1 MEFIMKKQILR
12 ICGFCLMIL
21 MFSCVDDDSKFGGLN
36 IDEIKIEGIKDYQEI
51 ELGGHL
57 IIQPTVTTKFG
68 DKSNL
73 SFVWYK
79 YNQEQSIADT
89 LAYTKDLDVVIN
101 DVLPG
106 VETILTF
113 KVIDNNTGVYSS
125 YNSKFVTLG
134 KYSGG
139 TLMLLRNN
147 GDIELGLLKKD
158 GTTLYENIFSQQNGG
173 EKLGNASKRIILAKN
188 YPQNSLPYKAVIVTC
203 DDPTGGVYLDA
214 DAFIK
219 KDYMKNK
226 FVFGEDMTGDIVISG
241 NCNNQSTEYL
251 IVNGKVHGRA
261 FGYSDRAD
269 WNPEIVFLSQP
280 TEYSAA
286 VFVAQPTDYPLYAAP
301 VFYDNLNGRF
311 MLNTK
316 GGYFSSIAG
325 ADDDLSKF
333 DPSNVGK
340 GIILVASGSMNSSL
354 NEIWALMKNTNSGEY
369 ILLTYKFIYDFE
381 NWTYSFISL
390 SKQIIPADKCPGLY
404 AATIFVPGTKQFIAS
419 SYPWVMNAKGISD
432 VLFYLS
438 NNKVYALNVHN
449 TSEGVIIDGNLENYT
464 LTTLDCTEV
473 SWPTAENP
481 NATIPQLTLGIIDQ
495 KAGDKKGGIVTYRLD
510 NIGGLS
516 AHKLYAKTGFCD
528 EILFTVEKQE

>member
-1 MEFIMKKQILR
+1 MMLI
-12 ICGFCLMIL
+12 
-21 MFSCVDDDSKFGGLN
+21 FSCIDDNSKFGGLD

-57 IIQPTVTTKFG
+57 IVKPIITTKFG
-68 DKSNL
+68 DKSDL

-89 LAYTKDLDVVIN
+89 LAYTRDLDVVIN

-106 VETILTF
+106 VETTLSF
-113 KVIDNNTGVYSS
+113 KVIDNHTGVYSLH
-125 YNSKFVTLG
+125 NSKFITLG
-134 KYSGG
+134 KYAGG
-139 TLMLLRNN
+139 TLMLYRNN

-158 GTTLYENIFSQQNGG
+158 GITLYENIFSQMNEG
-173 EKLGNASKRIILAKN
+173 EKLGSASKRILLTKN

-214 DAFIK
+214 DAFIR

-241 NCNNQSTEYL
+241 NYNNQTREYL

-261 FGYSDRAD
+261 FGFSDRAD
-269 WNPEIVFLSQP
+269 WDPEIVFLSKP
-280 TEYSAA
+280 TDYSAA
-286 VFVAQPTDYPLYAAP
+286 AFVAQPTDYPLYATP

-311 MLNTK
+311 MFNSK

-325 ADDDLSKF
+325 ENDDFSKF

-340 GIILVASGSMNSSL
+340 DVILVASGSMSSSL
-354 NEIWALMKNTNSGEY
+354 NEIWSLMKNTNSGEY
-369 ILLTYKFIYDFE
+369 ILLTYKFIYDFK
-381 NWTYSFISL
+381 NMTYSFISL
-390 SKQIIPADKCPGLY
+390 SKKIIPTDKCPGLY
-404 AATIFVPGTKQFIAS
+404 AATTFVPGTKPFISS
-419 SYPWVMNAKGISD
+419 SYPWEMKVKGLSD

-438 NNKVYALNVHN
+438 NNKVYAFNVHN
-449 TSEGVIIDGNLENYT
+449 VAEGVIIDGNQENYT

-473 SWPTAENP
+473 SWSTAENP

-495 KAGDKKGGIVTYRLD
+495 NAEGKKAGIASYKLN

-516 AHKLYAKTGFCD
+516 VHKLYAKTGFCD
-528 EILFTVEKQE
+528 EILFTIEKQE

>member
-1 MEFIMKKQILR
+1 MKKLDIKYLWILF
-12 ICGFCLMIL
+12 IVL
-21 MFSCVDDDSKFGGLN
+21 MFSCIDDDSKFGGVD

-51 ELGGHL
+51 EWGGHL
-57 IIQPTVTTKFG
+57 IVQPNVTTKFG

-106 VETILTF
+106 VETTLTF
-113 KVIDNNTGVYSS
+113 KVIDNNTGVYSL

-139 TLMLLRNN
+139 TLMLYRNN
-147 GDIELGLLKKD
+147 GEIELGLLKKD
-158 GTTLYENIFSQQNGG
+158 GTTLYENIFSQMNEG
-173 EKLGNASKRIILAKN
+173 EKLGSASKRIILTKN
-188 YPQNSLPYKAVIVTC
+188 YPQNSLPYKAVVVTC

-219 KDYMKNK
+219 KDIMKNK
-226 FVFGEDMTGDIVISG
+226 FVFGEDMTGNIVISG
-241 NCNNQSTEYL
+241 NYNNQSTEYL

-269 WNPEIVFLSQP
+269 WDPEIVFLSNP
-280 TEYSAA
+280 IEYAA
-286 VFVAQPTDYPLYAAP
+286 AAFVAQPTDYPFYAAP

-311 MLNTK
+311 MLNTN
-316 GGYFSSIAG
+316 GGYFSSISG
-325 ADDDLSKF
+325 ENDDISKF

-369 ILLTYKFIYDFE
+369 MLLTYKFIYDFE
-381 NWTYSFISL
+381 NRTYSFVSL
-390 SKQIIPADKCPGLY
+390 SKQVIPTDKCPGLY
-404 AATIFVPGTKQFIAS
+404 AATTFVPGTKQLISS
-419 SYPWVMNAKGISD
+419 SYPWVMEAKGISD
-432 VLFYLS
+432 VLLYLS

-449 TSEGVIIDGNLENYT
+449 VAEGVIVDGNQENYT

-473 SWPTAENP
+473 SWPTADDP

-495 KAGDKKGGIVTYRLD
+495 SAGDKKAGIATYKLD

-528 EILFTVEKQE
+528 EVLFTIEKQE